1 MGNVHTLDIG
11 GVLAR
16 VLFCIFIVFSAYNV
30 SGYSYYHWV
39 TSPQL
44 QPPTEHILQIAV
56 AGALGFAFYTIGDI
70 TRRSLQKGGVGLI
83 SIMFA
88 ATAWY
93 TVEAGW
99 VELRSF
105 EDLVTAMQLTVV
117 GILTFGV
124 CFSFLHYRL
133 GGVKQVEETGGGGL

>member
-1 MGNVHTLDIG
+1 MGNAHTLDLG

-16 VLFCIFIVFSAYNV
+16 VLLCVFIVFSTYNV

-39 TSPQL
+39 TSDVI
-44 QPPTEHILQIAV
+44 QPPSEHVLQIAI
-56 AGALGFAFYTIGDI
+56 AGALGFGFYTIGDI

-88 ATAWY
+88 ASAWY
-93 TVEAGW
+93 LVEADW
-99 VELRSF
+99 VELRTVD
-105 EDLVTAMQLTVV
+105 DLVTAIQLTVV

-133 GGVKQVEETGGGGL
+133 GGVKQVEET

>member
-1 MGNVHTLDIG
+1 MGNNHTLDLG

-16 VLFCIFIVFSAYNV
+16 VLLCVFVVFSTYNV
-30 SGYSYYHWV
+30 SGYSYFHWV
-39 TSPQL
+39 TAEEF
-44 QPPTEHILQIAV
+44 QPPSEHVLQIAV

-88 ATAWY
+88 ATAWFL
-93 TVEAGW
+93 VEAEW
-99 VELRSF
+99 VELRTV
-105 EDLVTAMQLTVV
+105 EDLVTAVQLTVV

-133 GGVKQVEETGGGGL
+133 GGVKQVEET

>member
-1 MGNVHTLDIG
+1 MGNTHTLDFG

-16 VLFCIFIVFSAYNV
+16 VLMCVFIVFSTYNV

-39 TSPQL
+39 TADVI
-44 QPPTEHILQIAV
+44 PPPSEHVLQIAI
-56 AGALGFAFYTIGDI
+56 AGALGFGFYTIGDI

-88 ATAWY
+88 ASAWY
-93 TVEAGW
+93 LVEADW
-99 VELRSF
+99 VELRTVD
-105 EDLVTAMQLTVV
+105 DLVTAIQLTVV
-117 GILTFGV
+117 AILTFGV

-133 GGVKQVEETGGGGL
+133 GGVKQVEET

>member
-1 MGNVHTLDIG
+1 MGNNHALDIG
-11 GVLAR
+11 GAVAR
-16 VLFCIFIVFSAYNV
+16 ILLCVFIVFGAYNI

-39 TSPQL
+39 TSEQL
-44 QPPTEHILQIAV
+44 QPPSEHVLQIAV
-56 AGALGFAFYTIGDI
+56 AGALGFGFYTIGDI

-93 TVEAGW
+93 LVEAEW
-99 VELRSF
+99 VELRTF
-105 EDLVTAMQLTVV
+105 DDLITAIQLTVV
-117 GILTFGV
+117 GILSFGV

-133 GGVKQVEETGGGGL
+133 GGVKQVEET